1 MKTHFSFA
9 KMRVALMAC
18 CALMAVVFTGCKQ
31 EDPFK
36 DQGDVPDPHWTV
48 PAENDMTASMTA
60 VVRVTI
66 GESAGTLAAFMDDAC
81 CGVAD
86 CVEGLYFLY
95 ICPTAPEGQI
105 TLRFYSPD
113 LKRIFVTRD
122 CFAFSNDENIGSVS
136 APFTC
141 KWAEEKK

>member
-1 MKTHFSFA
+1 MRTHFSLA
-9 KMRVALMAC
+9 KMRVAVMAC
-18 CALMAVVFTGCKQ
+18 CALMAVVFYSCQQ

-36 DQGDVPDPHWTV
+36 DQGNVPDPQWTASAV
-48 PAENDMTASMTA
+48 NDMMASMTA

-66 GESAGTLAAFMDDAC
+66 GENAGTLAAFMDGAC

-86 CVEGLYFLY
+86 NVEGLYFLY
-95 ICPTAPEGQI
+95 ICPTAAEGPV

-113 LKRIFVTRD
+113 LKRIFISRD

-136 APFTC
+136 EPFTC
-141 KWAEEKK
+141 KWEEEKN